1 MAHMI
6 ETMAY
11 AGATPWHGLGVPV
24 DADIDVDD
32 MLVRAGLDWG
42 VEKVPLH
49 IHRGGAEQMVPGQYA
64 LVRDSDDS
72 VLSVVGSTYE
82 PVQNR
87 DAMEFFREF
96 CDAGDMT
103 LETAGSL
110 SGGRRVWAL
119 ASIRDG
125 FQLAGGDE
133 VSGYL
138 LLTNP
143 HARNEALV
151 AQFTPVRVVCQNTL
165 AMALRGGGS
174 GVFRHRHMAA
184 FDPERARQALGLA
197 RDQLAEFHEAATF
210 LSGKRYD
217 LDDVTR
223 FFAATFEPWRAEN
236 DDTPVTDLAR
246 LPRVAQALDAL
257 ETQPGADTRAAAG
270 TWWGAVNAVTF
281 LADHRLGR
289 SADTRLASAWYGEA
303 RQFKLRALA
312 RATELAK
319 AA

>member
-197 RDQLAEFHEAATF
+197 RDQLASFHEAAEF
-210 LSGKRYD
+210 LSGRRRHP
-217 LDDVTR
+217 LLR
-223 FFAATFEPWRAEN
+223 R
-236 DDTPVTDLAR
+236 
-246 LPRVAQALDAL
+246 
-257 ETQPGADTRAAAG
+257 
-270 TWWGAVNAVTF
+270 
-281 LADHRLGR
+281 H
-289 SADTRLASAWYGEA
+289 
-303 RQFKLRALA
+303 LRALA
-312 RATELAK
+312 GRERRHAGHRPGAPAARRPGPGRPGDPARRRHPARLRLVRRGPPVQAACPGAGDRAGQGGVTVCAGGQRHH
-319 AA
+319 ARHHHHTP

>member
-1 MAHMI
+1 MAHRI

-32 MLVRAGLDWG
+32 MLVRAGLDWS
-42 VEKVPLH
+42 VDKVPLH
-49 IHRGGAEQMVPGQYA
+49 IHRRGGEQAVPGHYA
-64 LVRDSDDS
+64 LVRNSDDS

-87 DAMEFFREF
+87 DALEFFREF

-125 FQLAGGDE
+125 FRLVGGDE

-143 HARNEALV
+143 HTRNEALV

-197 RDQLAEFHEAATF
+197 RVQLAEFHEAATF
-210 LSGKRYD
+210 LAGKRYD
-217 LDDVTR
+217 RDTVTR
-223 FFAATFEPWRAEN
+223 FFAATFEPWRADN
-236 DDTPVTDLAR
+236 DDTPVTELAR

-289 SADTRLASAWYGEA
+289 SAATRLASAWYGEA

-312 RATELAK
+312 RAIDLAK
-319 AA
+319 GA